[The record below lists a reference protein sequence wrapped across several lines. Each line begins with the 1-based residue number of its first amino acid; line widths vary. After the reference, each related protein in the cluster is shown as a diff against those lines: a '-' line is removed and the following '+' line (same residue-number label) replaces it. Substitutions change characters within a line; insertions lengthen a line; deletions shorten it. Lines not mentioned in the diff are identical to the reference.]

1 MNSTKNVYCDYCDA
15 LEGAEYYRDY
25 YSNYYVEY
33 YAHYYA
39 YYYSKVRQS
48 ALSIDIDLALS
59 NALLSTGS
67 IVSSTVSVYSPLSHS
82 SSHAPDLL
90 SANTLTTRSAACA
103 FAAAIASPVLP
114 KVLSQEGG

>member
-1 MNSTKNVYCDYCDA
+1 MYTNIIMCSTKNVYCDYCDA

-59 NALLSTGS
+59 NDC
-67 IVSSTVSVYSPLSHS
+67 VVYRVNWINCVVYRVCIQPPLSLFF
-82 SSHAPDLL
+82 SHFGSFLR
-90 SANTLTTRSAACA
+90 TR
-103 FAAAIASPVLP
+103 
-114 KVLSQEGG
+114 

>member
-59 NALLSTGS
+59 NDC
-67 IVSSTVSVYSPLSHS
+67 VVYRVCIQPPLSLFF
-82 SSHAPDLL
+82 SHFGSFLR
-90 SANTLTTRSAACA
+90 TR
-103 FAAAIASPVLP
+103 
-114 KVLSQEGG
+114 